1 MDVMLS
7 DEAGCL
13 PEQLCLEV
21 VKCLELG
28 AGFPYS
34 SSCQEQ
40 AFSEAKLA
48 AYPVSRKLKGQK
60 ERAGALTPRPLEAD
74 L

>member
-7 DEAGCL
+7 DEVGCL
-13 PEQLCLEV
+13 PEQLFLEV

-40 AFSEAKLA
+40 AFSEAELP

-60 ERAGALTPRPLEAD
+60 ERAGVLIGAPAFCV
-74 L
+74 

>member
-13 PEQLCLEV
+13 PEQLFLEV

-28 AGFPYS
+28 AGFSYS

-40 AFSEAKLA
+40 AFSEAELP
-48 AYPVSRKLKGQK
+48 AYPVSRKPKLPRLNVLARWYGSK
-60 ERAGALTPRPLEAD
+60 RPLA
-74 L
+74 